1 MPKIYNT
8 IIANFKRTYLRAEA
22 EKAEKRRRTFVL
34 VMEKN
39 CSSANAMFVSATSLL
54 VLCMYKFV
62 LNDFHFSV

>member
-34 VMEKN
+34 VMEKIVPRLMQ
-39 CSSANAMFVSATSLL
+39 CSL
-54 VLCMYKFV
+54 VQRRF
-62 LNDFHFSV
+62 